1 MFMTFYV
8 AYIVVSKINIIL
20 GLEYLQ
26 KRGAVMVLIPYSFEK
41 PNNCMTFP
49 KKHTTI

>member
-1 MFMTFYV
+1 MGFEVVFRHTETTHMFMTLDV

-26 KRGAVMVLIPYSFEK
+26 KRGAVMV
-41 PNNCMTFP
+41 
-49 KKHTTI
+49 